1 MLAFST
7 PPFNGYGA
15 VQDMAKGIDR
25 ALESL
30 VEDDRPMALVFV
42 QNIGQVV
49 GGMLSAKWSMPCV
62 DEVSL
67 SELVF
72 IDVGEVVEGEAFVP
86 VVIKS
91 LAFGV

>member
-1 MLAFST
+1 
-7 PPFNGYGA
+7 
-15 VQDMAKGIDR
+15 
-25 ALESL
+25 
-30 VEDDRPMALVFV
+30 MALVFV

-49 GGMLSAKWSMPCV
+49 GRILSEKWNLPCI

-67 SELVF
+67 SELDF
-72 IDVGEVVEGEAFVP
+72 IDIGEVVEGEGFVP